1 MHSIT
6 HDLRYGLRILRKS
19 PAFTVVALLTLAVG
33 IGANTAIFG
42 IVDAVLLRP
51 LAIDHP
57 DRVMLLQETWQGRG
71 GGGVSVGNFSDLGE
85 INQSFSSLS
94 ASASAAFN
102 LAREDAPERIEG
114 ELVTAEYFHTFGVPP
129 LMGRCFTSEEQV
141 PGHNAVAVISE
152 DLWKT
157 RFHAESGILGHS
169 IRVNGAPSTVV
180 GVMPHSF
187 DPLLSKSQ
195 IWVPAAFTAAQRGDH
210 DNHFLLVFAR
220 LKDSIS
226 REQARAELE
235 VFAARQA
242 QLYPIDDKDR
252 GFELTPLAEALVG
265 DQRVTLFTVLGAV
278 GFVLLIACANIA
290 NLQLARARRR
300 QKEVAVRVA
309 LGASPGR
316 IVRQLLAENAV
327 LAGLSAVFGI
337 LLAAGGLRWL
347 VANAPSGVPRIEQAS
362 LDWRAL
368 VFASAVALLST
379 LIFGLVPALRSAA
392 VRLTETFA
400 QSGSTSKTSRD
411 RVRSGLIVGE
421 MAMALMLLA
430 GAGLLVRSALAL
442 SRVQPGF
449 DTTNLVTGRVGL
461 SGKTYREPAM
471 ARQTFE
477 AILANVEAIPGVQS
491 ASVVSRAPM
500 TAGGNSNGLLA
511 EGQAL
516 DPSKLVDARLR
527 VVAPGYVDTVR
538 VPLKIGRDF
547 TLADTRE
554 KPMVTL
560 VNETLARTM
569 WPGQNPIG
577 KRFACCEAGPKGRL
591 DPVWHEVIGVVAD
604 VRAWGLDRQVF
615 PEFYLPIAQMPPDSW
630 DWIGRTMD
638 IVVRTKGAPISLS
651 ELRVAVAKAAPD
663 VPIYNVSTMQQRIS
677 SQLEQSHFDTYLLTI
692 FAATA
697 LLLSAV
703 GIYGVLSYTVA
714 QRTREIGIRMA
725 LGATQSNIAVDV
737 ISHGLLLTGVG
748 LVIGL
753 AGGLASAR
761 LIQSL
766 LYGVHPTDL
775 GTFFV
780 VSILL
785 AAFALVAS
793 YVPARRASRV
803 DPMIALRYE

>member
-6 HDLRYGLRILRKS
+6 HDLRYGFRILRKR
-19 PAFTVVALLTLAVG
+19 PAFTAVALLTLAVG

-42 IVDAVLLRP
+42 IVDAVLMRP
-51 LAIDHP
+51 LAMQRP
-57 DRVMLLQETWQGRG
+57 DRVMLLQEVWQGHG

-85 INQSFSSLS
+85 TNQSFSSLS

-102 LAREDAPERIEG
+102 LATEDSPERIEG
-114 ELVTAEYFHTFGVPP
+114 EQSTAAYFNTFAVPT
-129 LMGRCFTSEEQV
+129 LMGRYFTAQEDA

-157 RFHAESGILGHS
+157 RFHADSGILGRS
-169 IRVNGAPSTVV
+169 IRVNGAPTTVV
-180 GVMPHSF
+180 GVMPRSF

-195 IWVPAAFTAAQRGDH
+195 IWVPAAFTIAQRRSH
-210 DNHFLLVFAR
+210 DNHFLLVLAR
-220 LKDSIS
+220 LKDDIS
-226 REQARAELE
+226 PEQARAELQ

-252 GFELTPLAEALVG
+252 GFELTPLTEALVG

-290 NLQLARARRR
+290 NLQLARARGR
-300 QKEVAVRVA
+300 QKEIAVRVA

-316 IVRQLLAENAV
+316 IVGQLLAENAV
-327 LAGLSAVFGI
+327 LAGLSAVLGI
-337 LLAAGGLRWL
+337 LLATAGLRWL
-347 VANAPSGVPRIEQAS
+347 VAHAPSGVPRIEQAS

-368 VFASAVALLST
+368 AFACGVALLSS
-379 LIFGLVPALRSAA
+379 LIFGMVPALRSAA
-392 VRLTETFA
+392 VSLTETFSQA
-400 QSGSTSKTSRD
+400 GSTSKTSRD

-421 MAMALMLLA
+421 MALALMLLA

-449 DTTNLVTGRVGL
+449 DTTNLMAGRVGL
-461 SGKTYREPAM
+461 SAKTYSEPAT

-477 AILANVEAIPGVQS
+477 AILANVAAIPGVES

-500 TAGGNSNGLLA
+500 TAGGNSNGLIA
-511 EGQAL
+511 EGQAF

-527 VVAPGYVDTVR
+527 VVAPGYLDTVR

-547 TLADTRE
+547 TPQDTRE

-569 WPGQNPIG
+569 WPGQNAIG

-615 PEFYLPIAQMPPDSW
+615 PEFYLPLAQIPPDSW

-638 IVVRTKGAPISLS
+638 IVVRTKGAPISVS
-651 ELRVAVAKAAPD
+651 ELRIAVAKAAPD

-725 LGATQSNIAVDV
+725 LGATQSNITAQVM
-737 ISHGLLLTGVG
+737 SHGLLLTGVG

-753 AGGLASAR
+753 AGGLAGAR

-766 LYGVHPTDL
+766 LYGVHPTDVA
-775 GTFFV
+775 TFLV
-780 VSILL
+780 VSVLL
-785 AAFALVAS
+785 AAVALVAS

-803 DPMIALRYE
+803 DPIIALRFE

>member
-1 MHSIT
+1 MHSLT
-6 HDLRYGLRILRKS
+6 HDFRYGLRILRKS
-19 PAFTVVALLTLAVG
+19 PAFTVVALLTLAIG

-51 LAIDHP
+51 LAMQRP
-57 DRVMLLQETWQGRG
+57 ERVVLLQETWQGRES
-71 GGGVSVGNFSDLGE
+71 GGVSVGNYSDLGQ
-85 INQSFSSLS
+85 INRSFSSLS
-94 ASASAAFN
+94 ASAAAAFN
-102 LAREDAPERIEG
+102 LATEEAPERIEG
-114 ELVTAEYFHTFGVPP
+114 EQVTAEYFNTFAMPP
-129 LMGRCFTSEEQV
+129 LMGRYFTGEEDA

-152 DLWKT
+152 DLWRT
-157 RFHAESGILGHS
+157 RFHADSAILGRS
-169 IRVNGAPSTVV
+169 IRLNAAPTTIV
-180 GVMPHSF
+180 GVMPRRF

-195 IWVPAAFTAAQRGDH
+195 IWVPAAFTPAQIKDH
-210 DNHFLLVFAR
+210 DNHYLLVFAR
-220 LKDSIS
+220 LRDHVSLQ
-226 REQARAELE
+226 QARAEMQVL
-235 VFAARQA
+235 AARQA

-290 NLQLARARRR
+290 NLQLARARGR
-300 QKEVAVRVA
+300 QKEIAVRVA
-309 LGASPGR
+309 LGAGPGR
-316 IVRQLLAENAV
+316 IIRQLLAENAV
-327 LAGLSAVFGI
+327 LAGLSAALGI
-337 LLAAGGLRWL
+337 FVAMAALHWL

-368 VFASAVALLST
+368 LFAAGVALLSS
-379 LIFGLVPALRSAA
+379 LLFGMVPALRSAA
-392 VRLTETFA
+392 VRLTETFTQA
-400 QSGSTSKTSRD
+400 GSTSKTSRD
-411 RVRSGLIVGE
+411 RVRSGLVVGE
-421 MAMALMLLA
+421 MALALMLLA
-430 GAGLLVRSALAL
+430 GAGLLVRTALAL

-449 DTTNLVTGRVGL
+449 DTTNVMIGRVGL
-461 SGKTYREPAM
+461 SGKTYREPST

-477 AILANVEAIPGVQS
+477 AMLANVEAIPGVRS

-511 EGQAL
+511 EGQPF
-516 DPSKLVDARLR
+516 DPAKLIDARLR
-527 VVAPGYVDTVR
+527 IVTPGYINTVR
-538 VPLKIGRDF
+538 VPLKMGRDF
-547 TLADTRE
+547 TPQDTRD

-569 WPGQNPIG
+569 WPGQDPIG
-577 KRFACCEAGPKGRL
+577 KRFACCEAGPNGRL
-591 DPVWHEVIGVVAD
+591 DPVWHEVVGVVSD
-604 VRAWGLDRQVF
+604 VRAWGLDRRVF
-615 PEFYLPIAQMPPDSW
+615 PEFYLPMAQMPAASW

-638 IVVRTKGAPISLS
+638 IVVRTKGAPISIN
-651 ELRVAVAKAAPD
+651 ELRTAVSKAAPD

-725 LGATQSNIAVDV
+725 LGATQSNISADV
-737 ISHGLLLTGVG
+737 ISHGLLLTCVG

-775 GTFFV
+775 ATFFV
-780 VSILL
+780 VSVMLAAVALL
-785 AAFALVAS
+785 AS
-793 YVPARRASRV
+793 YLPARRASRV
-803 DPMIALRYE
+803 NPLVALRYE